1 MERSSNPQV
10 IENSSRQ
17 YLLLQTDSQ
26 RRQSLGAPV
35 LKKENPGFW
44 KTYWDS
50 QLNIRPLLVPKTVL
64 KATII

>member
-26 RRQSLGAPV
+26 RRQSLGTPV
-35 LKKENPGFW
+35 FKKENPGF
-44 KTYWDS
+44 
-50 QLNIRPLLVPKTVL
+50 
-64 KATII
+64 

>member
-35 LKKENPGFW
+35 LKKENPGFC
-44 KTYWDS
+44 KTYRDS

-64 KATII
+64 KATI

>member
-26 RRQSLGAPV
+26 RRQSLGTPV

-50 QLNIRPLLVPKTVL
+50 QLNIGPLLVPKTVL
-64 KATII
+64 KATI

>member
-1 MERSSNPQV
+1 MEWSSNPQV

-35 LKKENPGFW
+35 LKKENPGF
-44 KTYWDS
+44 
-50 QLNIRPLLVPKTVL
+50 
-64 KATII
+64 